1 VRQLAEHERKAAKKT
16 ATMDNRPRSPSVTLV
31 VPNYN
36 HARYLADALESLG
49 SQVRA
54 PDRVLIIDDAS
65 TDDSVA
71 VISRF
76 IAKHPS
82 WELIRHE
89 KNQGV
94 TRRQNEALAAV
105 DTEWIGFLG
114 ADDALHPTY
123 LEKAVAQAARH
134 PEVGLISACC
144 EIIGPPGSRMLRP
157 MMLPAAKS
165 TALSPADVRA
175 ALLAGDNYFPGT
187 VSLYRRSAIQAL
199 GGFDENAGSFADALL
214 ARQLALS
221 FGFYFIAD
229 ILGYWRIHGDN
240 YSMTSAA
247 DPVALAAMVARI
259 RLLIAQSDMFPP
271 GFSQLFERRTR
282 FGAARMV
289 LSARTAN
296 RARAAHI
303 AALLNGG
310 DNERRL
316 LHLLLNLGRLG
327 NVAALGWVTLRTRP
341 MSIPRLLGQ
350 IGRRRAIVAATAAYR
365 AK

>member
-1 VRQLAEHERKAAKKT
+1 
-16 ATMDNRPRSPSVTLV
+16 MDNRPQSPSVTVV

-36 HARYLADALESLG
+36 HALYLAVSLESLA

-76 IAKHPS
+76 TAQHPT

-89 KNQGV
+89 ENRGV

-123 LEKAVAQAARH
+123 LEKAVAAAARH
-134 PEVGLISACC
+134 PGVGLISACC
-144 EIIGPPGSRMLRP
+144 EIIGPPGARMLRP
-157 MMLPAAKS
+157 MMLPARQSAV
-165 TALSPADVRA
+165 LSPQDVRS

-187 VSLYRRSAIQAL
+187 VSLFRRSAIQAL
-199 GGFDENAGSFADALL
+199 GGFNEDAGSFADALL

-247 DPVALAAMVARI
+247 DPVALSAMVARI
-259 RLLIAQSDMFPP
+259 GDVVAHSELFPP
-271 GFSQLFERRTR
+271 GFQDLFERRTR

-289 LSARTAN
+289 LSASTAIPV
-296 RARAAHI
+296 RAARI

-310 DNERRL
+310 DNERRFLQLL
-316 LHLLLNLGRLG
+316 LHLGRPG
-327 NVAALGWVTLRTRP
+327 NVAALGWLTLRTRP
-341 MSIPRLLGQ
+341 MSILRLIGQ
-350 IGRRRAIVAATAAYR
+350 LATRRAIIAATAAYR

>member
-1 VRQLAEHERKAAKKT
+1 
-16 ATMDNRPRSPSVTLV
+16 MDNRPQFPSVTLV
-31 VPNYN
+31 VPNHN
-36 HARYLADALESLG
+36 HALYLADSLG
-49 SQVRA
+49 SLALQVQA

-65 TDDSVA
+65 TDDSLA

-76 IAKHPS
+76 IAQHPS

-89 KNQGV
+89 KNRGV
-94 TRRQNEALAAV
+94 TRRQNEALAAI
-105 DTEWIGFLG
+105 DTEWVGFLG
-114 ADDALHPTY
+114 ADDALHPSY

-134 PEVGLISACC
+134 PDIGLISACC
-144 EIIGPPGSRMLRP
+144 EIIGPPGARMLRP
-157 MMLPAAKS
+157 MMLPAPKS
-165 TALSPADVRA
+165 TALSPADVRS
-175 ALLAGDNYFPGT
+175 ALLLGDNYFPGT

-199 GGFDENAGSFADALL
+199 GGFNENAGSFADALL

-229 ILGYWRIHGDN
+229 ILGYWRLHGDN

-247 DPVALAAMVARI
+247 DPVVLSAMVAKI
-259 RLLIAQSDMFPP
+259 GDLIAHSELFPP
-271 GFSQLFERRTR
+271 GFHELFERRTR

-289 LSARTAN
+289 LSAETAIP
-296 RARAAHI
+296 ARAARV

-310 DNERRL
+310 DNERRFLQLL
-316 LHLLLNLGRLG
+316 LHLGRLG

-350 IGRRRAIVAATAAYR
+350 IGTRRGIIAATAAYR
-365 AK
+365 VH